1 MKKIIIAFAALA
13 IALSASA
20 KVLKLEVP
28 RAQLTGTPVP
38 VKLPNLEPKTPN
50 AEPNIPDDVKN
61 IAKGKKVTS
70 SDDFPLIGELEL
82 ITDGDK
88 EAAEGCYVEIMN
100 GLQWVQIDL
109 EKSSEIFAVAMW
121 HYHSQERA
129 YKDVVVQV
137 SDDPEFLKDVKTIFN
152 NDHDNSAKKG
162 KGSNNAY
169 IETNIGKLVDVST
182 APVKG
187 RYVRLYSNGN
197 TTNDN
202 NHYIEVEV
210 YGR

>member
-1 MKKIIIAFAALA
+1 MKKTIIAFVALAAALC
-13 IALSASA
+13 SYA
-20 KVLKLEVP
+20 KPLKLDVP
-28 RAQLTGTPVP
+28 RSQLTGTPVP
-38 VKLPNLEPKTPN
+38 IKIDNLEAKTPN
-50 AEPNIPDDVKN
+50 PEPDVPEDVKN

-82 ITDGDK
+82 VTDGDK
-88 EAAEGCYVEIMN
+88 EAAEGSYVEIQN
-100 GLQWVQIDL
+100 GFQWVQIDL
-109 EKSSEIFAVAMW
+109 EKTSEIFAVAVW

-137 SDDPEFLKDVKTIFN
+137 SDDPTFKSGVKTIFN
-152 NDHDNSAKKG
+152 NDHDNSAKLG
-162 KGSNNAY
+162 KGTNKAY
-169 IETNIGKLVDVST
+169 VETNLGKLMVVNP
-182 APVKG
+182 PVKG

-197 TTNDN
+197 TTNDM